1 MTMVYGKCDSKFREV
16 QVLLKQFIESGK
28 ELGASITV
36 NVDGEE
42 VVDIWG
48 GYANESR
55 TQPWEEN
62 TIVNVFSCSKTVLSL
77 AALILVDRGLLD
89 LNEKVAHYWPEF
101 QAQGKGEILVRN
113 LLSHTAGIS
122 GWDDPISIKTLY
134 DIEKSTTMLAD
145 QAPWWTPGT
154 ASGYHALSM
163 GHLLGELVRRTS
175 GKTLREF
182 ISTEIAGQLDVDFQ
196 FGASEQDWP
205 RISNIVPPKNSGIWP
220 QFEPGS
226 IQAKTLLN
234 PPLDPE
240 YANTDAWRRA
250 ELGAVNGHGNS
261 RSLARILSI
270 ITLGG
275 SSRGKCLLSESTIRL
290 IFQEQQCGQD
300 LVLGMPFRFGIG
312 FGLTPSGGLDW
323 LPEGNVCFWGGW
335 GGSFV
340 IMDLD
345 RRMTIAYTMNKM
357 GSGLV
362 GSDRATAYGK
372 AVYKA
377 VSS

>member
-1 MTMVYGKCDSKFREV
+1 MTIVYGKCDSKFREV
-16 QVLLKQFIESGK
+16 QVLLEQFIESGK

-77 AALILVDRGLLD
+77 AAFILVDRGLLD
-89 LNEKVAHYWPEF
+89 LDEKVAHYWPEF
-101 QAQGKGEILVRN
+101 QAQGKGEILVRH

-122 GWDDPISIKTLY
+122 GWDDPISIETLY
-134 DIEKSTTMLAD
+134 DIEKSAAMLAG

-182 ISTEIAGQLDVDFQ
+182 IDTEIAGQLDADFQ
-196 FGASEQDWP
+196 FGALERDWP
-205 RISNIVPPKNSGIWP
+205 RISDIVPPKNSGISP
-220 QFEPGS
+220 QFERGS

-250 ELGAVNGHGNS
+250 ELGAINGHG
-261 RSLARILSI
+261 
-270 ITLGG
+270 G
-275 SSRGKCLLSESTIRL
+275 SARGKNLLSESTIRL

-300 LVLGMPFRFGIG
+300 LVLGMTFRFGIG
-312 FGLTPSGGLDW
+312 FCLTPSAGLDW